1 LGGRLG
7 DGRIRNQRFETR
19 SFMPDDCS
27 LSTHHAHSI
36 GEVTESSQ
44 KLSEDAEC
52 LQNEAVPFSRD
63 VRNRI
68 SELASIR
75 RLLRRIVISLILIW
89 FILSLMLSLYNKWMF
104 APGEFDFP
112 FPLFITAM
120 HMVTQFCLS
129 GVVLYWIPKMR
140 PRGGEFLSIKEYM
153 YFCLYICIDD
163 SLKIGPCGMASG
175 TDIGLS
181 NASLKYITLA
191 FYSRSDLDAIN
202 GSAM

>member
-1 LGGRLG
+1 VALGRPNSQNVAVAFFSWQVPSFDRQISVRSGNGEELGGRLG

-68 SELASIR
+68 SELASSR
-75 RLLRRIVISLILIW
+75 RLLRRIVISLILI
-89 FILSLMLSLYNKWMF
+89 
-104 APGEFDFP
+104 
-112 FPLFITAM
+112 
-120 HMVTQFCLS
+120 
-129 GVVLYWIPKMR
+129 
-140 PRGGEFLSIKEYM
+140 
-153 YFCLYICIDD
+153 
-163 SLKIGPCGMASG
+163 
-175 TDIGLS
+175 
-181 NASLKYITLA
+181 
-191 FYSRSDLDAIN
+191 
-202 GSAM
+202 